1 MEFSTHENRDKEMF
15 TKTELI
21 QHRSIIDQLRHNI
34 MLSPQHAQRIG
45 QSILSS
51 WQRSISAHIP
61 KERTAAPLAEKTV
74 LKGMNTLATAL
85 QYCEKEL
92 KHIAEQSSMVLAIG
106 DIGSTIVWTAA
117 SGKMQDVA
125 EKVHFVSGGKWSEDV
140 VGTNALALS
149 LKTQESCCV
158 FSNEHYMESVHD
170 WVCYATPI
178 IDPYSH
184 RVLGVVDL
192 STTWENHN
200 TLGVLAVERCAS
212 IIQTA
217 LLEQQKQHLYIHA
230 FSVAQVRLNGKI
242 LVLTPRQFEILT
254 ILALCPQGMNLDNLH
269 NALYGERK
277 VSLGT
282 LKAEMSQLRDLLGG
296 LLGSRPYR
304 LLAKVEADFLQ
315 VEQAL
320 DAGYLDS
327 ALKLYTGTFLPKTE
341 SPFLC
346 AWRDCLESRLSDAIF
361 KAKDT
366 DTLFRHIA
374 HTPDAIDAVECL
386 MDLLSAT
393 HPAHQVLARYKEA

>member
-1 MEFSTHENRDKEMF
+1 MLSKRDLRKH
-15 TKTELI
+15 KGL
-21 QHRSIIDQLRHNI
+21 IDQLRQNI
-34 MLSPQHAQRIG
+34 MSSPQHAQRIG

-51 WQRSISAHIP
+51 WQRSVLACIP
-61 KERTAAPLAEKTV
+61 KERTAAPLAEKV
-74 LKGMNTLATAL
+74 KFNGNTTLSSAL
-85 QYCEKEL
+85 HACEREL
-92 KHIAEQSSMVLAIG
+92 KHVAEQSSMVLAIG
-106 DIGSTIVWTAA
+106 DIGSTIMWTAA
-117 SGKMQDVA
+117 SNKMLNVA
-125 EKVHFVSGGKWSEDV
+125 EKVHFVSGGKWSEDA

-178 IDPYSH
+178 IDPFSKQ
-184 RVLGVVDL
+184 VLGVVDL

-200 TLGVLAVERCAS
+200 SLGVLAVERCAS

-217 LLEQQKQHLYIHA
+217 LLEQHQQHLYLQG
-230 FSVAQVRLNGKI
+230 FSVFQVRLNGKV
-242 LVLTPRQFEILT
+242 LVLTPRQFEILA

-269 NALYGERK
+269 QALYGERK

-282 LKAEMSQLRDLLGG
+282 LKAEMSQLRDILGG

-304 LLAKVEADFLQ
+304 LLAQVEADFLQ

-320 DAGYLDS
+320 DAGYLEA
-327 ALKLYTGTFLPKTE
+327 ALKLYTGTFLAKTE

-366 DTLFRHIA
+366 DILFKHIS
-374 HTPDAIDAVECL
+374 HMPDAIDAVECL
-386 MDLLSAT
+386 IDLLPSA
-393 HPAHQVLARYKEA
+393 HPAHQVLAKYKGI